1 MNQKKLK
8 SAIAKWI
15 KSAFGPR
22 KIEPGLFHTT
32 GQEPELESFNL
43 DLLGDPEHND
53 LVEQMGFWDK
63 WNKLPENGLVDFYI
77 YTLGHYGELDTNI
90 LIRIKDGKMVQAFE
104 NHEGVD
110 SEISLVSRHPET
122 LVPFTHEQARE
133 FLGISEDDI
142 PPRRTFLVKTERSDC
157 EPVTI
162 LGHGWVDI
170 RRPNPWSDSNWKS
183 TNEIR
188 GLGSQIQDGDSIV
201 VRRVGWGQVIGEVE

>member
-15 KSAFGPR
+15 KSTMGPR

-43 DLLGDPEHND
+43 DLLGDPHHND

-63 WNKLPENGLVDFYI
+63 WNKLPENGIVDFYV

-104 NHEGVD
+104 NGEGIE

-122 LVPFTHEQARE
+122 LKPFTPKEARE
-133 FLGISEDDI
+133 FLGISEDDL
-142 PPRRTFLVKTERSDC
+142 PPRRTFLASTKHTDCRS
-157 EPVTI
+157 VQI
-162 LGHGWVDI
+162 LGHLYYDVNRVHTDQWV
-170 RRPNPWSDSNWKS
+170 RCQGREVNV
-183 TNEIR
+183 
-188 GLGSQIQDGDSIV
+188 GDQVHIHH
-201 VRRVGWGQVIGEVE
+201 VGHSVLIGEVE